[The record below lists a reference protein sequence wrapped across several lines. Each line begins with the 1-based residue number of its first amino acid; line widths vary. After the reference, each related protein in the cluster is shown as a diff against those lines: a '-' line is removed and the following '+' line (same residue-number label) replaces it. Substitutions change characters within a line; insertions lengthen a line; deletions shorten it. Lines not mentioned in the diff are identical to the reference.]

1 MSLED
6 VANDPKY
13 PFSKGQIRNHVA
25 KRKTNGLATSI
36 RKIGRRIY
44 IREDL
49 LEEWMESFKET
60 LNVGE
65 RIDKFPVAVPLIDKN
80 IDSHIEENPIE
91 QGVKKMDIKIED
103 LELSVRAENCLRA
116 LDINTLYDIIE
127 KTEEDFLEC
136 KSVGRKTLNEI
147 KDKVMSMG
155 FNLKEK

>member
-1 MSLED
+1 MKKYMSLED

-36 RKIGRRIY
+36 RKIGRRVY

-49 LEEWMESFKET
+49 LDIWM
-60 LNVGE
+60 
-65 RIDKFPVAVPLIDKN
+65 
-80 IDSHIEENPIE
+80 DSHIEESPIE
-91 QGVKKMDIKIED
+91 IGVKKKVMKIDD